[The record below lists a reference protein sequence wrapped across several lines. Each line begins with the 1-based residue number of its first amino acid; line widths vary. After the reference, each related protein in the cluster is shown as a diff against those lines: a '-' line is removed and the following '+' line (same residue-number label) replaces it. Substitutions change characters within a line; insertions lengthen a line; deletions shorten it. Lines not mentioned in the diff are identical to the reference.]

1 LEESAS
7 LLQSEQLKSKRLE
20 EDLQILNITSI
31 KLTGKMQLE
40 SEELAQELERQK
52 TLKASDVSKVKRE
65 LTVRFENAE
74 KALKSEQARHNEL
87 VKELK
92 DKHNRE
98 IGLM

>member
-1 LEESAS
+1 
-7 LLQSEQLKSKRLE
+7 
-20 EDLQILNITSI
+20 
-31 KLTGKMQLE
+31 MQLE

-74 KALKSEQARHNEL
+74 KALKFEQARHNEL

>member
-1 LEESAS
+1 
-7 LLQSEQLKSKRLE
+7 
-20 EDLQILNITSI
+20 
-31 KLTGKMQLE
+31 MQLE

-65 LTVRFENAE
+65 LTVRLENAE
-74 KALKSEQARHNEL
+74 KALKFEQARNNEL